1 LRAGGVHGIAEAVN
15 PATPPSRAQIGAAT
29 PAPDWRERG
38 RRLLS
43 DLLVFDARRFG
54 WRLASRTMI
63 ALILPMAL
71 GRWLGLPA
79 LNWVAIS
86 AFLLAI
92 GDSTDDGDRLQLL
105 RLAVGTAIGAT
116 ALATGVLAGSSLW
129 LAIPGTLAWTFL
141 VGLVGVYGNAAASM
155 GLPIAWAYVE
165 LGLPSGDHSI
175 GNAAALGGWF
185 AAGGAVLIGLTWLIR
200 IARPYGPLRHRT
212 AACFRA
218 VATYLATVEHGDAAK
233 DVVSPETRVRMEI
246 AEARQL
252 AADLRRGQ
260 RGWSLV
266 IARQIALIE
275 IADRVFT
282 LAAVLRDEGGPA
294 AEHGVSIL
302 SLCAEAAVDIAGR
315 LSGPFDAQ
323 RLRDMSARL
332 AAAQE
337 ANKVVE
343 ARLVAELLRAVRIVL
358 GDAAPDM
365 VTMETGNV
373 AQDGAGLLAPLLAC
387 FDRRSLVARHALRF
401 AVVTS
406 LAVVIFWFFPKP
418 FGYWIPLT
426 VTVVLRP
433 YAGVT
438 LSRTVQRIIGTAAGI
453 LVSSALMPF
462 LTTPDAQLTATA
474 VAIFCMMATLPFN
487 YSLAIFML
495 SAGVIPLEHFM
506 TPALPSDV
514 GVMRLAATGIGATLA
529 ILGGHLLWPA
539 FERDTIPALLT
550 ASIGSIARYAGLAL
564 SRDADLASIETARRE
579 AGRDT
584 TNLQATVQ
592 HSVSEIG
599 GDVAALHAAML
610 ASLGLQRLM
619 NGLNTAVIAAPASDA
634 TRARL
639 VAIVGDLSASLDRLG
654 ADGGVLIDV
663 VKKARQSS

>member
-1 LRAGGVHGIAEAVN
+1 MR
-15 PATPPSRAQIGAAT
+15 PSSAPIGAPTA
-29 PAPDWRERG
+29 AASWRERA
-38 RRLLS
+38 RRLLA
-43 DLLVFDARRFG
+43 DLLVFDASRFG
-54 WRLASRTMI
+54 WRLAARTMI
-63 ALILPMAL
+63 ALVLPMAL

-79 LNWVAIS
+79 LNWVAIG

-105 RLAVGTAIGAT
+105 RLVAGTAIGAT
-116 ALATGVLAGSSLW
+116 ALATGVLAGGSLW
-129 LAIPGTLAWTFL
+129 LAIPGTLVWTFL
-141 VGLVGVYGNAAASM
+141 VGLVGVYGNAVASM

-165 LGLPSGDHSI
+165 LGLPSKDHSI
-175 GNAAALGGWF
+175 GHAAALGGLF
-185 AAGGAVLIGLTWLIR
+185 AVGGMMLIGLTWLIR
-200 IARPYGPLRHRT
+200 IAGPYGPLRHRT

-218 VATYLATVEHGDAAK
+218 VASYLATVEHGDAGM
-233 DVVSPETRVRMEI
+233 DVVSPETRVRTEI
-246 AEARQL
+246 ADARQL

-260 RGWSLV
+260 RGWSRV
-266 IARQIALIE
+266 VARQIALIE
-275 IADRVFT
+275 LADRVFS
-282 LAAVLRDEGGPA
+282 LAAVLRDAGEPGAAGPA
-294 AEHGVSIL
+294 RDGLSTL
-302 SLCAEAAVDIAGR
+302 SLCAEAAGQIAGR
-315 LSGPFDAQ
+315 LSGPFDAH

-332 AAAQE
+332 AAAQD
-337 ANKVVE
+337 ADKVVE
-343 ARLVAELLRAVRIVL
+343 ARLVAELLRAVRIAL
-358 GDAAPDM
+358 GDAAPET
-365 VTMETGNV
+365 VATETGIA
-373 AQDGAGLLAPLLAC
+373 AQDNAGVLAPLLGC
-387 FDRRSLVARHALRF
+387 LDRKSLVARHALRF

-406 LAVVIFWFFPKP
+406 VAVVIFWFFPQP

-438 LSRTVQRIIGTAAGI
+438 LSRTLQRIIGTAAGI

-506 TPALPSDV
+506 TPELPSDV
-514 GVMRLAATGIGATLA
+514 GLMRLAATGIGATLA

-564 SRDADLASIETARRE
+564 GTDADLASIEAARRE

-592 HSVSEIG
+592 HSISEIG
-599 GDVAALHAAML
+599 GDAAALHAAML

-619 NGLNTAVIAAPASDA
+619 NGLNTAVVVTPASDA

-639 VAIVGDLSASLDRLG
+639 VAIAGDLSASLDRVG
-654 ADGGVLIDV
+654 ADGGEVTDV
-663 VKKARQSS
+663 IKKACQRS